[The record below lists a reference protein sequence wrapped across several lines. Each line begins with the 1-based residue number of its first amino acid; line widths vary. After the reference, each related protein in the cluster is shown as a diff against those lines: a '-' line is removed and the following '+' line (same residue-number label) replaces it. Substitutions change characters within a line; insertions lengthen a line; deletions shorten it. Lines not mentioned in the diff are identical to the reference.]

1 VIHSEEIKTDLTE
14 IGLKI
19 RKLLMIIK
27 TLVTPLNIYDASTL
41 PLQSDQNGVTLEAIV
56 NEIRHYMTLE
66 TLLASF

>member
-1 VIHSEEIKTDLTE
+1 MIHSEQTKTDLTE

-27 TLVTPLNIYDASTL
+27 TLVTPLNNYNASTL

-66 TLLASF
+66 RLLTSF

>member
-1 VIHSEEIKTDLTE
+1 MIHSEQIETDLTE

-27 TLVTPLNIYDASTL
+27 TLVTPLNRANNASTL
-41 PLQSDQNGVTLEAIV
+41 PLQSYQNGVTLEAIV

-66 TLLASF
+66 T